1 MDKPCRSQDD
11 FPGEDPDE
19 EVMKLLPLDQ
29 MTIKS
34 DDGEKSKLES
44 EVEEK
49 NGNES
54 DLPSVEEIIT
64 ECEKTLQRF
73 LKSQHLERQIA
84 AYQGH
89 PVLDSPI
96 DESSNV
102 FIDFNKDLMEYHEET
117 YYMTKKE
124 KVIKGSFLFLSNLS
138 EGWSYDQVKSFLVKE
153 FGIKCLNTMPERLAS
168 EDEYKAVVKFI
179 SSQQLNQVVMSLKDK
194 NLYDKFLFFSFD
206 NIPITYYD
214 SDSNL
219 DTDSESDG
227 LDSRPQDSKTDFKEA

>member
-1 MDKPCRSQDD
+1 MDKPSRSQDD

-29 MTIKS
+29 MEIKS
-34 DDGEKSKLES
+34 DDGEQSKRES

-54 DLPSVEEIIT
+54 DLPSVEDIIT

-84 AYQGH
+84 EYRGH
-89 PVLDSPI
+89 PMLDSPI
-96 DESSNV
+96 DESSNI
-102 FIDFNKDLMEYHEET
+102 FIDFNKELMEHHEET

-124 KVIKGSFLFLSNLS
+124 KVINGSFLFLSYLNG
-138 EGWSYDQVKSFLVKE
+138 GWSYDEMKSFLVKE
-153 FGIKCLNTMPERLAS
+153 FGVKCLNTMPERLPS
-168 EDEYKAVVKFI
+168 EDEYKAVVKFR
-179 SSQQLNQVVMSLKDK
+179 SSQELNQVVMSLKDK
-194 NLYDKFLFFSFD
+194 NVYDKFLFFSFD
-206 NIPITYYD
+206 KIPITYYD

-219 DTDSESDG
+219 DTDSDSDG
-227 LDSRPQDSKTDFKEA
+227 LDSRPRNFNADFKEA